1 MTIAQFLPTQSI
13 KDSRDQ
19 YGSVVAVSLQD
30 AEMKLDAFIASLGEA
45 VAVAANG
52 RVQNRMQASV
62 LQPALTEFSKAM
74 SSAIESRGHILRTHA
89 AAAKAGRREGIDW
102 TTVMGPT
109 EPTPLDP
116 KATGG

>member
-1 MTIAQFLPTQSI
+1 MTIAHLLTPQTLQ
-13 KDSRDQ
+13 DSRDQ

-62 LQPALTEFSKAM
+62 LQPALAEFSKAM
-74 SSAIESRGHILRTHA
+74 ASAIESRGHILRTHA
-89 AAAKAGRREGIDW
+89 AAAKAGRRQGIDW

-116 KATGG
+116 KSAGG